1 MPTEKSAKRGLKD
14 EESGVPELT
23 VIERLSTGGN
33 ISLLEFAAW
42 AGISLRTVYNEL
54 DAGRL
59 RASRIGRRRI
69 VTADAARAW
78 QRNLSGEKISA

>member
-1 MPTEKSAKRGLKD
+1 MQDGKTTKRPPKD
-14 EESGVPELT
+14 DEDRVPELT
-23 VIERLSTGGN
+23 VLERLATGGN

-42 AGISLRTVYNEL
+42 AGISIRTVYNEL

-69 VTADAARAW
+69 VTAEAARAW
-78 QRNLSGEKISA
+78 QRALTGDKLSA